1 MSDFYA
7 ALPTFTA
14 FERIVDADAY
24 QALPADWVI
33 GVADVVSSTV
43 AVSQGRYKAVNTA
56 GAAVVSAVANALG
69 TLDFAYVFTG
79 DGMACAVAPS
89 FEDRLRQ
96 AFGAT
101 VGWVGA
107 ALGLKLRSA
116 MVTVTRIR
124 EAGHDVRVAR
134 FRPSPDV
141 TYAMFSG
148 GGLAWAEAAMK
159 SGALP
164 LVEQNPDEHP
174 DLSGLSCRFKPIPTQ
189 QGLIL
194 SLIVT
199 PLGAGVDAPFR
210 ALVNDLLMM
219 IGAGAGRPVP
229 VEGPDWG
236 WPPDGLDAEARLQRR
251 PGQSL
256 LMSRLTVCLRTLAA
270 AVIIKV
276 GRPVGTF
283 SPKRYRAQI
292 GENSDFRKFEDGL
305 MMTVDCSPAL
315 SDAIEARLTEAR
327 RDGFIE
333 FGIHR
338 QDSALLTCI
347 VPSPS
352 LPGHIHFVDGAGGG
366 YTMAAQNLKQA
377 RLRASSATRNE
388 LSGAPGSV
396 VTSLP

>member
-1 MSDFYA
+1 MNDFYA
-7 ALPTFTA
+7 SLPTFTA

-24 QALPADWVI
+24 RALPADWVI
-33 GVADVVSSTV
+33 GIADVVSSTAAV
-43 AVSQGRYKAVNTA
+43 AQGRYKAVNTA
-56 GAAVVSAVANALG
+56 GAAVVSAVANALK

-89 FEDRLRQ
+89 LEGNLRL
-96 AFGAT
+96 ALGAT

-107 ALGLKLRSA
+107 ALSLELRSA
-116 MVTVTRIR
+116 VVTVAQIR

-134 FRPSPDV
+134 FKPSPHV

-148 GGLAWAEAAMK
+148 GGLAWAEAALK

-164 LVEQNPDEHP
+164 QVERYDNKHP
-174 DLSGLSCRFKPIPTQ
+174 DLSGLSCRFKPIPAQ
-189 QGLIL
+189 EGVML

-199 PLGAGVDAPFR
+199 PRGTGADASFR
-210 ALVNDLLMM
+210 ELVNDLLTM

-229 VEGPDWG
+229 IEGPNWG

-256 LMSRLTVCLRTLAA
+256 LMSRITVGLRTLAA
-270 AVIIKV
+270 AVIV
-276 GRPVGTF
+276 NLGRPVGGF

-315 SDAIEARLTEAR
+315 SDSIEARLTEAR
-327 RDGFIE
+327 GQGFIE

-377 RLRASSATRNE
+377 RIRGQTMAQSE
-388 LSGAPGSV
+388 LSGALG
-396 VTSLP
+396 

>member
-1 MSDFYA
+1 MNDFYA
-7 ALPTFTA
+7 SLPTFTA

-24 QALPADWVI
+24 RALPADWVI
-33 GVADVVSSTV
+33 GIADVVSSTV
-43 AVSQGRYKAVNTA
+43 AVAQGRYKAVNTA

-79 DGMACAVAPS
+79 DGMACAVDPS
-89 FEDRLRQ
+89 EAESLHRTLS
-96 AFGAT
+96 AT

-107 ALGLKLRSA
+107 ALGLELRSA
-116 MVTVTRIR
+116 TLTVTRIR

-134 FRPSPDV
+134 FKPSPHV

-148 GGLAWAEAAMK
+148 GGLAWAEAALK
-159 SGALP
+159 SGTLP
-164 LVEQNPDEHP
+164 LVEQHPTEHP

-199 PLGAGVDAPFR
+199 PRGVEVDAPFR
-210 ALVNDLLMM
+210 ALVNDLLAM
-219 IGAGAGRPVP
+219 IGAGAGQPVP
-229 VEGPDWG
+229 VGGPNWG
-236 WPPDGLDAEARLQRR
+236 WPPDGLDVEARLQRR

-256 LMSRLTVCLRTLAA
+256 WISRIAVGLRTLAA
-270 AVIIKV
+270 AAIVNI
-276 GRPVGTF
+276 GRPVGAF
-283 SPKRYRAQI
+283 SPKRYRVQI

-327 RDGFIE
+327 NAGFIE
-333 FGIHR
+333 FGTHR

-377 RLRASSATRNE
+377 RLSAPPVSGNV
-388 LSGAPGSV
+388 LSGAFG
-396 VTSLP
+396 